1 MYPGSSYQQVPHLVG
16 FILPENGGEED
27 AEGVV
32 VNIEDVEQ
40 PSYDSAVLSNFIE
53 IFEES
58 LEEGHMRP
66 VLFHSDQS
74 PLDIGTHPPRVVG
87 SVGPLEVDPYF
98 VEGDIFNLEIRS
110 LLENVPTYNHPYM
123 FSFY

>member
-1 MYPGSSYQQVPHLVG
+1 
-16 FILPENGGEED
+16 
-27 AEGVV
+27 
-32 VNIEDVEQ
+32 
-40 PSYDSAVLSNFIE
+40 
-53 IFEES
+53 
-58 LEEGHMRP
+58 MRP

-123 FSFY
+123 FSFYYRPLLSPREIFLMSMITRNTTTVVTIITKQISKLIPPTPANK